1 MRRKSVS
8 TFVKKMTAGALT
20 VAMVVAGFVI
30 APKTAEAA
38 NEQSVDYTFYTDE
51 EFRTLSE
58 AKKAPVK
65 DGYVFGGW
73 YQGPGETK
81 TALTEDT
88 VSSATGNIYAK
99 FVPAYVLSV
108 KTQNQAGTNADSNGI
123 GVRILSSVDSTD
135 YLEMGITLYLA
146 NHTEKPMPVNKKV
159 YQRLKVGE
167 NTLTAKEVFGTASEY
182 FSVWRLTDIANGN
195 FAKIMYVRPYWKTMD
210 GTTVYGLAKYVH
222 IEDGYKKLI
231 SVPINLMSDADVA
244 AGVVEMGY
252 SSEVLEFVD
261 FEKGRVFT
269 DEMEINSDTAGK
281 VKMVGNYATVDDY
294 APDGECLYANVRFKV
309 KDGSSIWNDPV
320 DGAMTRSKWFD
331 FDVTPDFSD
340 WTETT
345 KDAGAWGLQY

>member
-1 MRRKSVS
+1 MRRKSVN
-8 TFVKKMTAGALT
+8 TFVKRMTAGALT

-38 NEQSVDYTFYTDE
+38 NEQSVHYTLYTDE
-51 EFRTLSE
+51 DFRTLSE
-58 AKKAPVK
+58 AKKAPTE

-81 TALTEDT
+81 TALTKDT

-108 KTQNQAGTNADSNGI
+108 KAQNQSGTKADSVNTSI
-123 GVRILSSVDSTD
+123 RILSSVDSID
-135 YLEMGITLYLA
+135 YQEMGITLYLA
-146 NHTEKPMPVNKKV
+146 NRTEKDMPVNTKV
-159 YQRLKVGE
+159 YQKLKVGD

-182 FSVWRLTDIANGN
+182 FSVWRLTDIANSN
-195 FAKIMYVRPYWKTMD
+195 FPKIMYVRPYWKTMD

-222 IEDGYKKLI
+222 IEDGYEKYI

-252 SSEVLEFVD
+252 SSEDLEFHD
-261 FEKGRVFT
+261 FENGRVFT
-269 DEMEINSDTAGK
+269 DEMEINKDTAGK
-281 VKMVGNYATVDDY
+281 VKMVGNYATVDHY
-294 APDGECLYANVRFKV
+294 APDAECLYANVRFTV
-309 KDGSSIWNDPV
+309 KNGSSIWNTPDK
-320 DGAMTRSKWFD
+320 GAMTRSKWFD